1 MSCEF
6 YSEDGD
12 CLGEL
17 EENFAGD
24 RTNFVFCSF
33 GFKKDQNG
41 KCRKFT
47 SSRG

>member
-17 EENFAGD
+17 DESDVSD
-24 RTNFVFCSF
+24 RTNNPLCSF
-33 GFKKDQNG
+33 GYKKDKHG
-41 KCRKFT
+41 KCHKMVSF
-47 SSRG
+47 RG